1 MEVTNEF
8 LHNVE
13 NSILDKVFYY
23 LKHQKE
29 YVMSPVIYV
38 NTRTGRVVMG
48 EQPDWKCYDWEL
60 AIMLC
65 VPYKD
70 RLLADNKAIRKW
82 VRKGLFA
89 GCSVW

>member
-13 NSILDKVFYY
+13 RNILDKVFSY

-38 NTRTGRVVMG
+38 NTRSGRVVMG
-48 EQPDWKCYDWEL
+48 DRPDWKCYDWVL

-65 VPYKD
+65 VPYQD
-70 RLLADNKAIRKW
+70 RFLADNKAIRKW
-82 VRKGLFA
+82 VRNNLFA
-89 GCSVW
+89 NATVW